1 MRLPRLLFLFS
12 CAFAALHAAD
22 VAVERGTLPT
32 GASFAAATPRTW
44 NQKRVLL
51 LAPSQRASNSPAE
64 ATLDPAAPLVRAL
77 LAEHWLVAT
86 IAYRRPGVVIKDSLD
101 DLQAL
106 RAHLAATRGQP
117 DRVYVLGENLGAGLA
132 VRVIENFPDDFAG
145 ALAIGG
151 PFDLQE
157 PAPTIGITFAP
168 QRPLL
173 LLPNQSESH
182 APETYVQTTAHTD
195 HPPVL
200 WKIGRDGRANTNTAE
215 KLAALAALVG
225 WVEQSRVPPQNFDA
239 TLQPPPR
246 ASSVAFTADRSA
258 ATGRVTALDAV
269 RGDLTLD
276 FQPADLD
283 ALGVTRGRFFAV
295 VFTDASGAS
304 RTLRVLYGQNLRAA
318 KQGDWFALPEAEG
331 GLLLCIYRGHAAS
344 VSGLAVGAAVT
355 LRRLRDE

>member
-1 MRLPRLLFLFS
+1 MRLPRLLFSFF

-22 VAVERGTLPT
+22 LIVDRGALPS
-32 GASFAAATPRTW
+32 GATYAALKPRTW
-44 NQKRVLL
+44 NQKRLL
-51 LAPSQRASNSPAE
+51 LVAPSQRAAASPAD

-77 LAEHWLVAT
+77 LADHWLVAT
-86 IAYRRPGVVIKDSLD
+86 LSYRRPGVVIKDSLD

-106 RAHLAATRGQP
+106 RGHLAATHGQP

-132 VRVIENFPDDFAG
+132 VRLIENFPDDFAG
-145 ALAIGG
+145 ALAVGG

-157 PAPTIGITFAP
+157 PAPTIGVAFAP

-182 APETYVQTTAHTD
+182 APETYVQTTARTE
-195 HPPVL
+195 HPSVL
-200 WKIGRDGRANTNTAE
+200 WKIARDGRANTNAAE
-215 KLAALAALVG
+215 KLAALTALVA
-225 WVEQSRVPPQNFDA
+225 WVEDGRVPPPNFDA
-239 TLQPPPR
+239 TLPPPAR
-246 ASSVAFTADRSA
+246 ASSVVFTADRTA
-258 ATGRVTALDAV
+258 ASGRVTALDPV

-295 VFTDASGAS
+295 TFTDPSGAA

-318 KQGDWFALPEAEG
+318 KPGDWFALPEAEG
-331 GLLLCIYRGHAAS
+331 GLLLCVHRGHAAS
-344 VSGLAVGAAVT
+344 VSGLTVGAAVT
-355 LRRLRDE
+355 LRRLRSE